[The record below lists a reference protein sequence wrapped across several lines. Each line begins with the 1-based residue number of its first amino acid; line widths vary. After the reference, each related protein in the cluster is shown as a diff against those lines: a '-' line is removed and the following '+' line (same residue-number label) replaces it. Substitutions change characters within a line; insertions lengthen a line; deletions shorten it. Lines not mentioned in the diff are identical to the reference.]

1 LSTLMLKGEEPEHL
15 QSLSSS
21 HIKTLELMELIH
33 RKHMKNC
40 FWTAC
45 LVTERTLPTGMK
57 WHSPGNMSMPYL
69 TFGKIKQLI
78 SRIMNQDPWG
88 QKKQRNSLKK
98 MAFTG
103 GRF

>member
-1 LSTLMLKGEEPEHL
+1 MKIKRINTQTYWSLIFSQMKGKLYTLMLKGEEPEHL

-21 HIKTLELMELIH
+21 HIKALELMELIH

-57 WHSPGNMSMPYL
+57 WHSPGNMSIPYL

-78 SRIMNQDPWG
+78 SRI
-88 QKKQRNSLKK
+88 
-98 MAFTG
+98 
-103 GRF
+103 